1 MNASAAI
8 TDPLLRRAFGQRARP
23 SNPHRTVRDWRS
35 LFWRLSPSEQR
46 DRHRRRC
53 RSQPLA
59 LQAPVSPRGSAISR
73 RTVMNM
79 RVTLLPAYFW
89 GFWSLIT
96 LLVLSSAP
104 AYAEWVKVD
113 KDYFSPG
120 LWTIYIDPDTIR
132 REGNL
137 VTVWQLVDFK
147 AMQGGR
153 SPTRFFSTKTHKQ
166 FDCAEKR
173 FRLLAFTEFTDGM
186 GTGEPTGGYVDK
198 DTWLL
203 VEPESVSQALWEMM
217 CGKK

>member
-1 MNASAAI
+1 M
-8 TDPLLRRAFGQRARP
+8 
-23 SNPHRTVRDWRS
+23 H
-35 LFWRLSPSEQR
+35 
-46 DRHRRRC
+46 
-53 RSQPLA
+53 
-59 LQAPVSPRGSAISR
+59 
-73 RTVMNM
+73 M
-79 RVTLLPAYFW
+79 RVMLLPAYFW
-89 GFWSLIT
+89 AFWSLIT
-96 LLVLSSAP
+96 LLVLSGAP

-113 KDYFSPG
+113 KDYFSSG
-120 LWTIYIDPDTIR
+120 LWTIYVDPDTIR

-153 SPTRFFSTKTHKQ
+153 SPTRFCSTKTHKQ